1 MPDFETR
8 DPNSSAFWD
17 ERFEARFTPWDRGGV
32 PEALRGFVARADRP
46 LSTLIPGCGAAHEL
60 AFLSHA
66 GWPVTAIDFSQAA
79 VAVARAGAGE
89 WADRIEQADFFEWKP
104 HRGLDFIY
112 ERAFLCAL
120 PPAMR
125 PAVAARWAEL
135 LPPGAFLGGF
145 FFITDKKHGPPFG
158 IDAGELE
165 ALLTPNFERLE
176 DMPVTDSIPEFK
188 DKERWQLWQR
198 RP

>member
-8 DPNSSAFWD
+8 DPNTSAFWD
-17 ERFEARFTPWDRGGV
+17 ERFEQGFTPWDRGGV

-46 LSTLIPGCGAAHEL
+46 LSTLIPGCGEAHEL
-60 AFLSHA
+60 GYLSRA
-66 GWPVTAIDFSQAA
+66 GWPVTAIDFSPA
-79 VAVARAGAGE
+79 AVARAREAAGQ
-89 WADRIEQADFFEWKP
+89 WADRIEQAGFFTWQP

-120 PPAMR
+120 SPSMR
-125 PAVAARWAEL
+125 PMVAARWAEL

-145 FFITDKKHGPPFG
+145 FFVAEKKNGPPFG
-158 IDAGELE
+158 IAVDELE
-165 ALLTPNFERLE
+165 ALLRPYFEPLE
-176 DMPVTDSIPEFK
+176 DMPVTDSIPVF
-188 DKERWQLWQR
+188 DGLERWQLWQR